1 MRDMDPPSLG
11 NLGANYSHILRRI
24 LRKSAVV
31 IFRQQFKAFDSN
43 NFTNIVF
50 NVLFPKCLSL
60 KKKAVYTV
68 QSKNNARIRSGVRS
82 CCAARTR
89 KPLQEVKLSYFCGPF
104 AAYPQELCN
113 ARSQTSS
120 P

>member
-43 NFTNIVF
+43 NFTM
-50 NVLFPKCLSL
+50 SL
-60 KKKAVYTV
+60 MYSF
-68 QSKNNARIRSGVRS
+68 QNA
-82 CCAARTR
+82 C
-89 KPLQEVKLSYFCGPF
+89 P
-104 AAYPQELCN
+104 
-113 ARSQTSS
+113 
-120 P
+120 

>member
-43 NFTNIVF
+43 NFTM
-50 NVLFPKCLSL
+50 SL
-60 KKKAVYTV
+60 M
-68 QSKNNARIRSGVRS
+68 
-82 CCAARTR
+82 
-89 KPLQEVKLSYFCGPF
+89 
-104 AAYPQELCN
+104 
-113 ARSQTSS
+113 
-120 P
+120 